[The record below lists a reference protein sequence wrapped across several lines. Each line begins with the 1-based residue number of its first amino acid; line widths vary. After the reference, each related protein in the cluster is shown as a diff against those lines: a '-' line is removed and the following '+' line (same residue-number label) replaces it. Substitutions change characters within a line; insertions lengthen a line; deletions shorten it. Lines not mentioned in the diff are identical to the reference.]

1 MDIEKTLFVIFL
13 VGCLLSAVLY
23 VVFGQV
29 TVRKLRKN
37 PNTKELLGMEFISG
51 WDIINVAKAFSLPR
65 NWMLKVEKSKFAF
78 MNANS
83 STLFE
88 NTSIFDRVLG
98 CIFYWT
104 LTLSGLLG
112 AFFALLNSLGFFD

>member
-51 WDIINVAKAFSLPR
+51 WDIIKHSHYQG
-65 NWMLKVEKSKFAF
+65 
-78 MNANS
+78 
-83 STLFE
+83 
-88 NTSIFDRVLG
+88 IG
-98 CIFYWT
+98 C
-104 LTLSGLLG
+104 SR
-112 AFFALLNSLGFFD
+112 

>member
-65 NWMLKVEKSKFAF
+65 SWMLKVEKSKFAF
-78 MNANS
+78 MYANS

-112 AFFALLNSLGFFD
+112 AFFALLNSFGFFD

>member
-13 VGCLLSAVLY
+13 VGCLRSAVLY

-65 NWMLKVEKSKFAF
+65 SWMLKVEKSKFAF
-78 MNANS
+78 MYANS

-112 AFFALLNSLGFFD
+112 AFFALLNSFGFFD

>member
-65 NWMLKVEKSKFAF
+65 SWMLKVEKSKFAF
-78 MNANS
+78 MYANS

-88 NTSIFDRVLG
+88 NTSIFDRVIG

-112 AFFALLNSLGFFD
+112 AFFALLNSFGFFD

>member
-23 VVFGQV
+23 VFFGQV

-37 PNTKELLGMEFISG
+37 PNTKELLGMEYISG
-51 WDIINVAKAFSLPR
+51 WDIINVAKVFSLPR
-65 NWMLKVEKSKFAF
+65 KWMLKVEKSKFAF
-78 MNANS
+78 MYANS
-83 STLFE
+83 SALYE
-88 NTSIFDRVLG
+88 NTTIFDRVLG
-98 CIFYWT
+98 CIFYWS
-104 LTLSGLLG
+104 LTLSGLFG

>member
-37 PNTKELLGMEFISG
+37 PNTKELLGMDYQG
-51 WDIINVAKAFSLPR
+51 V
-65 NWMLKVEKSKFAF
+65 
-78 MNANS
+78 
-83 STLFE
+83 
-88 NTSIFDRVLG
+88 G
-98 CIFYWT
+98 C
-104 LTLSGLLG
+104 SR
-112 AFFALLNSLGFFD
+112 